1 MKDKKEPVRFTMYI
15 PVDLNEKIEF
25 LRYKERTSKNKIILK
40 GAAEYVSK
48 QIKKYPDY
56 KEVKSEK

>member
-56 KEVKSEK
+56 EKVKDV